1 MGARVSVGDLLGLV
15 GDRAQLGR
23 VNTTVDTS
31 NPRSFRYAVSRASSI
46 RSRERILVSKRTLPV
61 LMCVATSEK
70 PAASVA
76 ATMSALGN
84 FRVGPR
90 LIARRNPR

>member
-1 MGARVSVGDLLGLV
+1 MAVGHLLGV
-15 GDRAQLGR
+15 VDDRADLGR
-23 VNTTVDTS
+23 REHDRRHLEPAVGQVGLFQGVLD
-31 NPRSFRYAVSRASSI
+31 PAGERSQV
-46 RSRERILVSKRTLPV
+46 LNLTLPV

-84 FRVGPR
+84 LRFGPR
-90 LIARRNPR
+90 LIAVGTR